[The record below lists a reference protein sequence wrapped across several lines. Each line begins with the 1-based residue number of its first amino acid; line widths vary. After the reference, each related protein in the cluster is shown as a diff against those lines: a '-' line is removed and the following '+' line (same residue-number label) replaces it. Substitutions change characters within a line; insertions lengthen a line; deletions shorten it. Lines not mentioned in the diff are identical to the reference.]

1 MLRVQI
7 PLRRCVLDTTLC
19 DQVWQLLAAGQW
31 FSPVTPVAS
40 TNKSNLHDI
49 LVTEILLKVDCII
62 FISIRLEMSG
72 FGIINFSA
80 AVYKNLLDVNIL
92 FMLLIITITEMLT
105 QFQSDF
111 GGSVYLLNH
120 I

>member
-1 MLRVQI
+1 
-7 PLRRCVLDTTLC
+7 
-19 DQVWQLLAAGQW
+19 
-31 FSPVTPVAS
+31 
-40 TNKSNLHDI
+40 
-49 LVTEILLKVDCII
+49 
-62 FISIRLEMSG
+62 MSG

-92 FMLLIITITEMLT
+92 FMLLIITITEMLNK
-105 QFQSDF
+105 FQSDF